1 MTKINSHKILKRK
14 LLQSIDSQRIP
25 STSLK
30 QQQKTRNIISPPPNL
45 TLPFPPHI
53 VPENLINKKSC
64 KLPSKPPNAFFIY
77 RKVYT
82 NELVAQNMR
91 FKMTDVSSWVSIS
104 WKLEPEEVRTKYK
117 EIAREVRKIYKQ
129 TKLDAND
136 ESNPSSVNV
145 NDSSDSC
152 ATQPSSTSLPIHP
165 LNKDH
170 LNSDPELIP
179 GYFVCDPSN
188 NTELQNPVVDNDFY
202 YCNNDSSLN
211 SSSTIN
217 DPTLS
222 GSWQYEYYNLPPTI
236 FENISAELS
245 YSENME
251 LPNNVTTQFEAEPWV
266 FENFDVLYENTNTF
280 EMGHQS

>member
-1 MTKINSHKILKRK
+1 MTKITSHKVLKRN
-14 LLQSIDSQRIP
+14 LLQSINSQRIP
-25 STSLK
+25 STQLME
-30 QQQKTRNIISPPPNL
+30 QQNTRNIISPPNL

-53 VPENLINKKSC
+53 VPENLINLKSC

-117 EIAREVRKIYKQ
+117 EIAKEVRKIYKQ
-129 TKLDAND
+129 TKLDATD
-136 ESNPSSVNV
+136 ESHLSPVK
-145 NDSSDSC
+145 DS
-152 ATQPSSTSLPIHP
+152 PTSLPIHP

-170 LNSDPELIP
+170 VNSDPELIP
-179 GYFVCDPSN
+179 EFFVYGQSN
-188 NTELQNPVVDNDFY
+188 DTELQNPVVDNDLDY
-202 YCNNDSSLN
+202 YNNIPLLN
-211 SSSTIN
+211 PSIIN
-217 DPTLS
+217 NPTRS
-222 GSWQYEYYNLPPTI
+222 GLWQYECYNLPPTI

-245 YSENME
+245 YSEYMV
-251 LPNNVTTQFEAEPWV
+251 LPNNSNNVTPEFEAEPWV
-266 FENFDVLYENTNTF
+266 FEDFDVLYENTDSF